1 MIAVPETFNRGY
13 FGQIHFGVKG
23 NVKCGDHM
31 VNQVA
36 TCRSHYPV
44 IFTVPWTEGE
54 ISTGILT
61 GALVWTIKI
70 S

>member
-13 FGQIHFGVKG
+13 YGKIYFGLKLK
-23 NVKCGDHM
+23 VKCGDHM
-31 VNQVA
+31 INQLA

-54 ISTGILT
+54 ISTEIIT
-61 GALVWTIKI
+61 DALVWTMRIF
-70 S
+70 